1 MSSRK
6 ESPRLTAGDVLARYN
21 DGSWPD
27 FCDTLTDVNQVGTF
41 GNRPIHFACYHG
53 NMEEIK
59 ALVEGGADVNVAGDM
74 GSTPLHEAAEQGH
87 IEAVRFR
94 LEHGA
99 RTDLKREFGRTALDV
114 AEIHGHSDIANL
126 LEQLTSEEIID
137 DYQASQ
143 H

>member
-59 ALVEGGADVNVAGDM
+59 ALVEGGPM
-74 GSTPLHEAAEQGH
+74 STWRVIWDLHRCTRQLNKA
-87 IEAVRFR
+87 I
-94 LEHGA
+94 
-99 RTDLKREFGRTALDV
+99 LKQLGFGLNTERAL
-114 AEIHGHSDIANL
+114 
-126 LEQLTSEEIID
+126 T
-137 DYQASQ
+137 
-143 H
+143 